1 MPVSM
6 RKAVAAVRDL
16 FDSNNYHYDYDE
28 ENYKFHAKFNLSR
41 TKLGS
46 IDIYIRVR
54 PSSSDPDN
62 ARLIISHG
70 QVSLHGDKDCIA
82 GLCEYIT
89 RANYGLNIGNF
100 EMDHSDGELRY
111 KVSINCVDA
120 LPGED
125 ALDDL
130 LTMPV
135 SMFNKYGNGMLA
147 VSMGM
152 MSPADACRQA
162 ES

>member
-1 MPVSM
+1 MSVSM
-6 RKAVAAVRDL
+6 RKAVAAVKDL
-16 FDSNNYHYDYDE
+16 FESNNYRYSYDE
-28 ENYKFHAKFNLSR
+28 GENKIHAKFNLSK
-41 TKLGS
+41 TKLGEV
-46 IDIYIRVR
+46 DIFIRIR
-54 PSSSDPDN
+54 PSSSDADN

-70 QVSLHGDKDCIA
+70 QISLHGDKDCMA

-125 ALDDL
+125 ALEDL
-130 LTMPV
+130 ITIPV
-135 SMFNKYGNGMLA
+135 TMFNKYGNGMLA

-152 MSPADACRQA
+152 VSPADACKQA